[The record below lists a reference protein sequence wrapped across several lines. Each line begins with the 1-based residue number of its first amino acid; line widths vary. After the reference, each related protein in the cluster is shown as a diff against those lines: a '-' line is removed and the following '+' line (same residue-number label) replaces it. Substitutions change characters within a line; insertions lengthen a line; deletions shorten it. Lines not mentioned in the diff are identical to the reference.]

1 MWEESAAVAVTEM
14 ASWERRIRRA
24 CASAGGEWVVAA
36 SVWKWWAVEGAPSS
50 ASGAVCP
57 TGAVAEVRK
66 VYVEIVEEC
75 VKT

>member
-36 SVWKWWAVEGAPSS
+36 SVWAVEGTPSS

-66 VYVEIVEEC
+66 VYVETVEEC